1 MRAPDTA
8 PHHHDLSD
16 IAALPGIAADILARL
31 RARHPRVHCLTNAV
45 AQHFTANVLLALG
58 ATPSMTMSAE
68 EVVHFV
74 RGSGA
79 LLINLGTLDEE
90 RRRVMVLAAAAAR
103 EASIPWILDPVKVDR
118 SPLRADFA
126 RALLEKK
133 PRALRLNAGE
143 FAALAHA
150 EADAAAI
157 AHFAKARGL
166 AVAMTAETDIVSDGA
181 HGLRIGN
188 GDPLMTRVTAMGC
201 AESAVLAACLAVEPD
216 AALAAASALLL
227 FNVAGEIAAA
237 RARGPGSFSVEIL
250 DALYNLDA
258 AALRQ
263 RAKVS

>member
-8 PHHHDLSD
+8 PQHDLSD
-16 IAALPGIAADILARL
+16 IAALPDMAADILARL
-31 RARHPRVHCLTNAV
+31 RARRPRVHCLTNAV

-68 EVVHFV
+68 EVAHFV

-79 LLINLGTLDEE
+79 LLINLGTLDAE
-90 RRRVMVLAAAAAR
+90 RRRVMALAADAAR
-103 EASIPWILDPVKVDR
+103 EALIPWVLDPVKVDR
-118 SPLRADFA
+118 SPSRADFA
-126 RALLEKK
+126 RTLLEKK

-143 FAALAHA
+143 FAALANA
-150 EADAAAI
+150 QADAAAI
-157 AHFAKARGL
+157 ARFAKARGL

-181 HGLRIGN
+181 HSLRIGN
-188 GDPLMTRVTAMGC
+188 GDALMTQVTAMGC
-201 AESAVLAACLAVEPD
+201 AESAVLAACLAVERD
-216 AALAAASALLL
+216 AAMAAASALLL
-227 FNVAGEIAAA
+227 FNVAGEIAAE